1 MIKQLSLLI
10 GITCFSFSAS
20 AEGFPDYISMDGK
33 QLQQCSKTAIKVLKF
48 IDVGQAALFTSDC
61 GKLPNLTS
69 SLQLSFIYHRD
80 FDADDFVEASE
91 TLLQRNLTASQYA
104 EIQNELDVFNQSYQS
119 VVEGD
124 RYDIRLNQQG
134 LFLIKNGTQLSH
146 SSSQLLGKHYYQIWF
161 GAKPFNQNLKQALLQ
176 TE

>member
-1 MIKQLSLLI
+1 MIKQFNLIMALLCLSFQA
-10 GITCFSFSAS
+10 T
-20 AEGFPDYISMDGK
+20 AEDFPDFISSDGS

-61 GKLPNLTS
+61 GELPDLTP

-91 TLLQRNLTASQYA
+91 TLLQRNLTDGQYA
-104 EIQNELDVFNQSYQS
+104 EIKNELDRFNQSYQS

-124 RYDIRLNQQG
+124 RYDIRLNQNG

-146 SSSQLLGKHYYQIWF
+146 STSQLLGKHYYQIWF
-161 GAKPFNQNLKQALLQ
+161 GEQPFNQNLKQALLQ
-176 TE
+176 SE